1 MMDLLLPPEGRGP
14 GVLLVHAWWGLN
26 QTIRDYGAA
35 LAREGFVVGLPDLFE
50 GEHTAS
56 IDGAQQLV
64 RKHGIS
70 ADGRLTAAIDTFVK
84 HDAVEQDS
92 IGAVGF
98 SFGGSALLDAVSN
111 GDTRL
116 GRLVIYYATYPMTGA
131 HPPILA
137 HLAEADE
144 FESDDDMAAMSAA
157 ARTNGDA
164 FSYAG
169 TRHWFAEADRP
180 EYDAAAAH
188 AAFGRTVAFLRG

>member
-1 MMDLLLPPEGRGP
+1 MMDLLLPPEKRGP

-50 GEHTAS
+50 GENSAS
-56 IDGAQQLV
+56 IEGAQQLT
-64 RKHGIS
+64 RNHGMK
-70 ADGRLTAAIDTFVK
+70 AEERLAAAIYEFVQ
-84 HDAVEQDS
+84 HEAVQQDS

-98 SFGGSALLDAVSN
+98 SFGASALLDAVAN
-111 GDTRL
+111 GDTRI
-116 GRLVIYYATYPMTGA
+116 GRLVIYYATYPMTGE

-144 FESDDDMAAMSAA
+144 FESDADMAAMSAA
-157 ARTNGDA
+157 ARSNGDA

-169 TRHWFAEADRP
+169 TRHWFAEADRR
-180 EYDAAAAH
+180 EYDAAAAE
-188 AAFGRTVAFLRG
+188 AAFGRSVTFLRG